1 MKINDHFWSREKTK
15 LEKTKINEQIWSWD
29 IQTKNDHITIGHY
42 LVIFSCVTLAME
54 KYSFDNEFVQ
64 FTKF

>member
-1 MKINDHFWSREKTK
+1 MTNFGHEIKTELK
-15 LEKTKINEQIWSWD
+15 KTKINDQIWSHD
-29 IQTKNDHITIGHY
+29 IQTKNDHITIGYY

-54 KYSFDNEFVQ
+54 NYSFDNEFVQ